1 MKAIPAIIA
10 FVVGVVLTVVAC
22 KVLDSAREERRRV
35 QLRSD
40 VQYPL
45 GQCLDDIV
53 KTFDRGDAL
62 LAQRKVRL
70 LQVRWSEYLRGGH
83 SPEQF
88 TSDVTELAPASTA
101 PAR

>member
-1 MKAIPAIIA
+1 
-10 FVVGVVLTVVAC
+10 VVAC
-22 KVLDSAREERRRV
+22 NVLDSAREGRRRV
-35 QLRSD
+35 QLLSD

-45 GQCLDDIV
+45 GQCLDDIL
-53 KTFDRGDAL
+53 KTFDRGDGL

-88 TSDVTELAPASTA
+88 ASDVTELVPASME